1 MSFSIADFKGQVLKN
16 GLVKSNLYRVYFY
29 PNRLDG
35 QRLQFYTESVTLP
48 TIELETSTIHRYG
61 YGPSDQYVFRPVFT
75 SLSIDFMVE
84 ATDRNSLTE
93 MLGEL
98 NRIANFMGYPS
109 INGKASTGANPYEME
124 YKQKYIFDL
133 EIVIYNEKE
142 DQITAYLFRDCF
154 AKQIGSIQLGW
165 GLNDQL
171 LRLPVT
177 FSYTDYSISQYDET
191 RGTDTSTNTENLPG
205 GQYPSPTA
213 QELTS
218 I

>member
-1 MSFSIADFKGQVLKN
+1 MPFSIADFKGQVLKN
-16 GLVKSNLYRVYFY
+16 GLVKSNLYEVYFS
-29 PNRLDG
+29 PKRLDS
-35 QRLQFYTESVTLP
+35 QTLKFYTESVTLP
-48 TIELETSTIHRYG
+48 AIELETSTIHRYG

-84 ATDRNSLTE
+84 ATDTNSLTT

-98 NRIANFMGYPS
+98 TNIANFMGYPS
-109 INGKASTGANPYEME
+109 INGKTLTGAYPYEIE
-124 YKQKYIFDL
+124 YKKNYIFDL
-133 EIVIYNEKE
+133 KVKIYNEKE
-142 DQITAYLFRDCF
+142 DQITEYNFRDCF

-191 RGTDTSTNTENLPG
+191 RGTDTNTNTENLPG

-213 QELTS
+213 QE
-218 I
+218 